1 MRSRLRRFFSLLSDV
16 HRARAVDTLEWELQ
30 ELRQVFA
37 LLVMGHAV
45 GLPAPPAEL
54 TLSLLPDLEE
64 ELRILISHMDTAHS
78 PLSQLFSSLPVD

>member
-1 MRSRLRRFFSLLSDV
+1 MIDSLRSFFGMLNEV
-16 HRARAVDTLEWELQ
+16 NRARAVDTLEWELQ

-37 LLVMGHAV
+37 LLLMGHAV

-54 TLSLLPDLEE
+54 ALSLLPDLED
-64 ELRILISHMDTAHS
+64 ELRLLLTHLDTAQS

>member
-1 MRSRLRRFFSLLSDV
+1 MTSRWRRWLGLLSDV

-30 ELRQVFA
+30 ELRQIFA
-37 LLVMGHAV
+37 LLLLGHSV

-64 ELRILISHMDTAHS
+64 ELRMLVTHLDTAHA
-78 PLSQLFSSLPVD
+78 PISQLFSSLPID

>member
-1 MRSRLRRFFSLLSDV
+1 MTFSLKKLFGMISEL

-37 LLVMGHAV
+37 LLVMGHAI

-54 TLSLLPDLEE
+54 TLLLLPDLEE
-64 ELRILISHMDTAHS
+64 ELRILISHMDTAQS